1 MLDDP
6 DMVQSDVVPLL
17 GQQVALTV
25 TFDQVTLAAPTEAQL
40 AAAAA
45 AAGEKAEQN
54 KEVLAS
60 GFSTEA
66 GGAVSKVNAPRL
78 MSLLDCM
85 PSLAGAKAS
94 ACARLEQVWNMGVW
108 AMGVGMSD
116 RWSATT
122 AGPSYLKICC
132 RLG

>member
-6 DMVQSDVVPLL
+6 DMVKSDVRPLL
-17 GQQVALTV
+17 SQQVALAV
-25 TFDQVTLAAPTEAQL
+25 TSDQVTLAKPTEAQL

-45 AAGEKAEQN
+45 AAGEQAELN
-54 KEVLAS
+54 KEKILAS

-66 GGAVSKVNAPRL
+66 GGAVSKVNSPRL

-94 ACARLEQVWNMGVW
+94 ACARLEQVNIIGV
-108 AMGVGMSD
+108 
-116 RWSATT
+116 
-122 AGPSYLKICC
+122 C
-132 RLG
+132 